1 MVPMAV
7 HPQKGIT
14 RADLAIALA
23 DRVAG
28 DLRLAASLAIHE
40 AWEAGYIADLLHHA
54 EVVAALDDD
63 LIDGTTGDARSTL
76 IDERSRHAVSLA
88 IDNANPYGVYD
99 IAGGRLTADASTAVV
114 HMLHA
119 QAEFHRTTVDL
130 DRRGL
135 RRTPP
140 PS

>member
-1 MVPMAV
+1 MAV

-23 DRVAG
+23 EWVSRDQ
-28 DLRLAASLAIHE
+28 RLAECLAIHE
-40 AWEAGYIADLLHHA
+40 AWEAGYLADLLHHA
-54 EVVAALDDD
+54 EVLAALDEATVDA
-63 LIDGTTGDARSTL
+63 TTGEARNVL
-76 IDERSRHAVSLA
+76 IDERARQAVA
-88 IDNANPYGVYD
+88 TVIDTVNPFGVHD
-99 IAGGRLTADASTAVV
+99 IAVTRLPADASTAVV

-140 PS
+140 PG